1 MKNRDIKKMK
11 LLPVTIFLLGSMLF
25 SGCSSN
31 ASASKTDE
39 TTDNVEANTEAVEQT
54 AAENDTDAK
63 DSDVTVDESD
73 AKTDE
78 TTAEAAN
85 EGTTEAQET
94 DASENTDGVF
104 ENNTDTTAANAEGL
118 SDVSLGEFVDEAGSS
133 EKAEISE
140 ADKAEMT
147 ETLIKKVADEAKVT
161 QQDVRHYLVDDF
173 DGDGKIEGF
182 MFVGEEPVD
191 EWSGYSG
198 TIWFVGDSEC
208 KQIHDEFEYVT
219 YDDGSIFRTLE
230 GGDKKFAA
238 FSDMYTTAAV
248 TNIFYVDG
256 ADCKESA
263 VSRIGSAYIDE
274 ETGDLIITISAYDSM
289 CDYEAG
295 SDEPMWTGHTWKP
308 YYFYYNKGAGDFAE
322 YGAKEI
328 TREELKSICGSDIA
342 AVLESE
348 GYEIGQII
356 ERDNGIININY
367 SQTTVNADGSKSID
381 YKNATYDQRYHDF
394 VNAWGDG
401 ETGIFSS
408 DFGGTYYIN

>member
-78 TTAEAAN
+78 TTAEAN

-94 DASENTDGVF
+94 DASENTEGVF

-191 EWSGYSG
+191 EWSGYSRNNM
-198 TIWFVGDSEC
+198 V
-208 KQIHDEFEYVT
+208 
-219 YDDGSIFRTLE
+219 
-230 GGDKKFAA
+230 
-238 FSDMYTTAAV
+238 
-248 TNIFYVDG
+248 
-256 ADCKESA
+256 
-263 VSRIGSAYIDE
+263 
-274 ETGDLIITISAYDSM
+274 
-289 CDYEAG
+289 
-295 SDEPMWTGHTWKP
+295 
-308 YYFYYNKGAGDFAE
+308 
-322 YGAKEI
+322 
-328 TREELKSICGSDIA
+328 CG
-342 AVLESE
+342 
-348 GYEIGQII
+348 
-356 ERDNGIININY
+356 
-367 SQTTVNADGSKSID
+367 
-381 YKNATYDQRYHDF
+381 
-394 VNAWGDG
+394 
-401 ETGIFSS
+401 
-408 DFGGTYYIN
+408 